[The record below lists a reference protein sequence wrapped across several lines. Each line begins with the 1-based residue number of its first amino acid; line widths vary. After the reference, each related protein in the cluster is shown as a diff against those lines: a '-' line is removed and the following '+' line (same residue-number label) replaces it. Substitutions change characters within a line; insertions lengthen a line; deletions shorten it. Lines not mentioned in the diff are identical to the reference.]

1 MSTFLRPLSYRYPW
15 LYAAISYLA
24 ALGVGGERR
33 FHALPLAG
41 LTLTAEQ
48 TWLDLCC
55 GGGQATYYLA
65 QTPAQIIGLD
75 ASPVA
80 LERARKRVPEAEFAQ
95 GLAENLPFGDGQF
108 DGVHTSVALHE
119 MTASQLE
126 QILREIYRVLKP
138 GGYLVL
144 IDLHKPHNWLFW
156 PPLALFM
163 ALFETETAWRLI
175 NTDLLAEL
183 ASLGFSQCQ
192 KTLHSGGSL
201 QTIQARR

>member
-1 MSTFLRPLSYRYPW
+1 MATFLRPLSYRYPW
-15 LYAAISYLA
+15 LYAAISRLA

-65 QTPAQIIGLD
+65 QTPAKIIGLD

-80 LERARKRVPEAEFAQ
+80 LERAKKRVPEADFVQ
-95 GLAENLPFGDGQF
+95 GLAEDLPFGDGQF

-119 MTASQLE
+119 MTAPQLE

-144 IDLHKPHNWLFW
+144 MDLHKPGNWLFW

-175 NTDLLAEL
+175 NADLVEQLTD
-183 ASLGFSQCQ
+183 LGFSHCRQ
-192 KTLHSGGSL
+192 TLHSGGSL
-201 QTIQARR
+201 QVIQARR